1 LKQQKRYPE
10 AQTLYQQ
17 TLDGLRRSVGLNH
30 PSMAGTAYDLGAVF
44 ALDGKRD
51 AAFQNLTFAA
61 EHALSDELR
70 QGIETDAD
78 LSGLHGDARFAALV
92 AAAKQKP
99 K

>member
-1 LKQQKRYPE
+1 MKDEKRYPE
-10 AQTLYQQ
+10 AEALYQQ

-61 EHALSDELR
+61 GHALSDDLR
-70 QGIETDAD
+70 QGIEKDAD
-78 LSGLHGDARFAALV
+78 LKWLHGDARFASLV